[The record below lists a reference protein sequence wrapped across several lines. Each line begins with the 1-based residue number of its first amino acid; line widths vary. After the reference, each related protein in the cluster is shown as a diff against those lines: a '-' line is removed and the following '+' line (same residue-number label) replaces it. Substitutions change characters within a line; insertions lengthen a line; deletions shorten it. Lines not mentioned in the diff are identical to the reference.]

1 MTKPSL
7 ILIGAGGHA
16 HSCIDVIEQQGH
28 FQIAGFVGLPEQQHT
43 QHLGYA
49 VIGADTDLPALAK
62 NYQYALIAIGQ
73 IHSAEHRIRLY
84 KLAKHLGFK
93 LPAIIS
99 PRAYVSKHAK
109 IGNGTIV
116 MHDAL
121 INSGAIVGDNCI
133 INTKS
138 LIEHDAVIE
147 NNCHISTGA
156 IINGGAIVKQ
166 GSFVGSNAVT
176 KESVKTHEEDFIK
189 AGSLFKG
196 YANE

>member
-1 MTKPSL
+1 MNKAGL
-7 ILIGAGGHA
+7 ILIGGGGHCK
-16 HSCIDVIEQQGH
+16 SCIDVIEQENK
-28 FQIAGFVGLPEQQHT
+28 FIIAGIVDINRSISDL
-43 QHLGYA
+43 LGYPL
-49 VIGADTDLPALAK
+49 IGDDDDLTKLK
-62 NYQYALIAIGQ
+62 LSYEYALITIGQ
-73 IHSAEHRIRLY
+73 IKTPAIRVRLFEY
-84 KLAKHLGFK
+84 AKSLGFK

-99 PRAYVSKHAK
+99 PRAYVSKYAK

-121 INSGAIVGDNCI
+121 INAGAIVGDNCI

-156 IINGGAIVKQ
+156 IINGGSNIKQ
-166 GSFVGSNAVT
+166 GSFIGSNAVT
-176 KESVKTHEEDFIK
+176 KESVKTHEKDFIK
-189 AGSLFKG
+189 AGLLFKG

>member
-7 ILIGAGGHA
+7 ILIGGGGHCK
-16 HSCIDVIEQQGH
+16 SCIDVIEQENK
-28 FQIAGFVGLPEQQHT
+28 FLIAGIVDTNGSISEL
-43 QHLGYA
+43 LGYPLL
-49 VIGADTDLPALAK
+49 GNDDDLAK
-62 NYQYALIAIGQ
+62 LKLNYDYALITIGQ
-73 IHSAEHRIRLY
+73 IKMPAIRIRLLDY
-84 KLAKHLGFK
+84 AKSLGFK

-109 IGNGTIV
+109 IGNGTII

-121 INSGAIVGDNCI
+121 INAGVIVGDNCI

-156 IINGGAIVKQ
+156 IINGGAIIKQ
-166 GSFVGSNAVT
+166 GSFVGSNATT
-176 KESVKTHEEDFIK
+176 KESIKTNEKDFIK

>member
-1 MTKPSL
+1 MKPKL
-7 ILIGAGGHA
+7 ILIGGGGHCK
-16 HSCIDVIEQQGH
+16 SCIDVIEQENK
-28 FQIAGFVGLPEQQHT
+28 FIIAGIVDINTSISDL
-43 QHLGYA
+43 LGYPLL
-49 VIGADTDLPALAK
+49 GHDDDLAK
-62 NYQYALIAIGQ
+62 LKLSYDYALITTGQ
-73 IHSAEHRIRLY
+73 IKTPTIRVRLFDD
-84 KLAKHLGFK
+84 AKSLGFK
-93 LPAIIS
+93 LPVIIS
-99 PRAYVSKHAK
+99 PRAYVSKYAK
-109 IGNGTIV
+109 IGSGTIV

-121 INSGAIVGDNCI
+121 INAGAIVGDNCI

-156 IINGGAIVKQ
+156 IINGGVIVKH

-176 KESVKTHEEDFIK
+176 KESVDTKENDFIK

>member
-1 MTKPSL
+1 MNKPSL
-7 ILIGAGGHA
+7 ILIGAGGHCK
-16 HSCIDVIEQQGH
+16 SCIDVIEQENK
-28 FQIAGFVGLPEQQHT
+28 FIIAGIVDVNRSIGEM
-43 QHLGYA
+43 LGYPLL
-49 VIGADTDLPALAK
+49 GDDNDLAK
-62 NYQYALIAIGQ
+62 LKSSCDYAFITVGQTKTPAI
-73 IHSAEHRIRLY
+73 RVRLFDY
-84 KLAKHLGFK
+84 AISLGFK
-93 LPAIIS
+93 LPVIIS
-99 PRAYVSKHAK
+99 PMAYISKYAK

-121 INSGAIVGDNCI
+121 INAGAMVGDNCI

-147 NNCHISTGA
+147 DDCHISTGA

-176 KESVKTHEEDFIK
+176 KESVKTNEKDFIK
-189 AGSLFKG
+189 AGSLFRG

>member
-1 MTKPSL
+1 MKPKL
-7 ILIGAGGHA
+7 ILIGGGGHCK
-16 HSCIDVIEQQGH
+16 SCIDVIEQENK
-28 FQIAGFVGLPEQQHT
+28 FIIAGIVDINTSISDLLGYPLLGHDDDLAKLKLNYDYALITIGQIKTPAIRIRL
-43 QHLGYA
+43 LGYA
-49 VIGADTDLPALAK
+49 K
-62 NYQYALIAIGQ
+62 
-73 IHSAEHRIRLY
+73 S
-84 KLAKHLGFK
+84 LGFK

-121 INSGAIVGDNCI
+121 INAGAIVGDNCI

-138 LIEHDAVIE
+138 LIEHDVVIE

-156 IINGGAIVKQ
+156 IINGGVIVRQ

-176 KESVKTHEEDFIK
+176 KESVKTHEKDSIK

-196 YANE
+196 HANE

>member
-1 MTKPSL
+1 MKPKL
-7 ILIGAGGHA
+7 ILIGGGGHCK
-16 HSCIDVIEQQGH
+16 SCIDVIEQENK
-28 FQIAGFVGLPEQQHT
+28 FIIAGIVDINTSIREL
-43 QHLGYA
+43 LGYPLL
-49 VIGADTDLPALAK
+49 GHDNDLAK
-62 NYQYALIAIGQ
+62 LKLHYDYALITIGQ
-73 IHSAEHRIRLY
+73 IKTPAIRIRLFDY
-84 KLAKHLGFK
+84 IKSLGFK

-99 PRAYVSKHAK
+99 ARAYVSKYAK

-121 INSGAIVGDNCI
+121 INAGAIVGDNCI

-138 LIEHDAVIE
+138 LIEHDVVIE

-156 IINGGAIVKQ
+156 IINGGVIVRQ

-176 KESVKTHEEDFIK
+176 KESVKTHEKDSIK

-196 YANE
+196 HANE

>member
-1 MTKPSL
+1 MKPKL
-7 ILIGAGGHA
+7 ILIGAGGHCK
-16 HSCIDVIEQQGH
+16 SCIDVIEQENK
-28 FQIAGFVGLPEQQHT
+28 FIIAGIVDINTSISDFLEYPL
-43 QHLGYA
+43 LGH
-49 VIGADTDLPALAK
+49 DDDLAK
-62 NYQYALIAIGQ
+62 LKLNYDYALIAIGQ
-73 IHSAEHRIRLY
+73 IKSPAIRIRLY
-84 KLAKHLGFK
+84 DYAKSLGFK

-121 INSGAIVGDNCI
+121 INTGAIVGDNCI

-156 IINGGAIVKQ
+156 IINGGAIIKQ
-166 GSFVGSNAVT
+166 GSFVGSNATT
-176 KESVKTHEEDFIK
+176 KESIKTNEKDFIK
-189 AGSLFKG
+189 AGSLFMG

>member
-1 MTKPSL
+1 MKPKL
-7 ILIGAGGHA
+7 ILIGGGGHCK
-16 HSCIDVIEQQGH
+16 SCIDVIEQENK
-28 FQIAGFVGLPEQQHT
+28 FIIAGIVDINTSISDLLAYPL
-43 QHLGYA
+43 LGH
-49 VIGADTDLPALAK
+49 DEDLAK
-62 NYQYALIAIGQ
+62 LKLNYDYALITIGQ
-73 IHSAEHRIRLY
+73 IKTPAIRVRLLDY
-84 KLAKHLGFK
+84 AKSLGFK
-93 LPAIIS
+93 FPAIIS

-121 INSGAIVGDNCI
+121 INAGAIVGDNCI
-133 INTKS
+133 INSKS

-156 IINGGAIVKQ
+156 IINGGVIVKQ

-176 KESVKTHEEDFIK
+176 KESVDTKENDFIK
-189 AGSLFKG
+189 AGSLFMG

>member
-1 MTKPSL
+1 MIKPSL
-7 ILIGAGGHA
+7 ILIGAGGHCK
-16 HSCIDVIEQQGH
+16 SCIDVIEQENK
-28 FQIAGFVGLPEQQHT
+28 FIIAGIVDINTSISDL
-43 QHLGYA
+43 LGYPLL
-49 VIGADTDLPALAK
+49 GHDDDLKKLK
-62 NYQYALIAIGQ
+62 LSYDYVLITIGQ
-73 IHSAEHRIRLY
+73 IKTPAIRIRLLDY
-84 KLAKHLGFK
+84 AKSLGFK
-93 LPAIIS
+93 LPTIIS

-109 IGNGTIV
+109 ISHGTIV

-121 INSGAIVGDNCI
+121 INAGAIVGENCI

-156 IINGGAIVKQ
+156 VINGGVIVKQ

-176 KESVKTHEEDFIK
+176 KESVDTKENDFIK
-189 AGSLFKG
+189 AGSIFKG

>member
-1 MTKPSL
+1 MKPKL
-7 ILIGAGGHA
+7 ILIGGGGHCK
-16 HSCIDVIEQQGH
+16 SCIDVIEQENK
-28 FQIAGFVGLPEQQHT
+28 FIIAGIVDINRSITEL
-43 QHLGYA
+43 LGYPLL
-49 VIGADTDLPALAK
+49 GNDDDLIKLKAS
-62 NYQYALIAIGQ
+62 YDYALISMGQ
-73 IHSAEHRIRLY
+73 IKTPAIRVRLFEY
-84 KLAKHLGFK
+84 AKSLGFK
-93 LPAIIS
+93 LPVVIS
-99 PRAYVSKHAK
+99 PTAYVSKHAK
-109 IGNGTIV
+109 IGIGSIV

-121 INSGAIVGDNCI
+121 INAGAHVGDNCI

-176 KESVKTHEEDFIK
+176 KESAKISEKAFIK

-196 YANE
+196 

>member
-1 MTKPSL
+1 MKPKL
-7 ILIGAGGHA
+7 ILIGGGGHCK
-16 HSCIDVIEQQGH
+16 SCIDVIEQENK
-28 FQIAGFVGLPEQQHT
+28 FIIAGIVDINTSIRDL
-43 QHLGYA
+43 LGYPLL
-49 VIGADTDLPALAK
+49 GHDDDLANLK
-62 NYQYALIAIGQ
+62 LSYDYALITIGQ
-73 IHSAEHRIRLY
+73 IKTPAIRIRLLDY
-84 KLAKHLGFK
+84 VKSLGFK

-109 IGNGTIV
+109 IGFGTIV

-156 IINGGAIVKQ
+156 IINGGVIVRQ

-176 KESVKTHEEDFIK
+176 KESVKTNEKDFIK

-196 YANE
+196 CANE

>member
-1 MTKPSL
+1 MKPKL
-7 ILIGAGGHA
+7 ILIGGGGHCK
-16 HSCIDVIEQQGH
+16 SCIDVIEQENK
-28 FQIAGFVGLPEQQHT
+28 FLIAGIVDINTSIREL
-43 QHLGYA
+43 LGYPLL
-49 VIGADTDLPALAK
+49 GHDNDLAK
-62 NYQYALIAIGQ
+62 LKLHYDYALITIGQ
-73 IHSAEHRIRLY
+73 IKTPAIRIRLFDY
-84 KLAKHLGFK
+84 IKSLGFK

-99 PRAYVSKHAK
+99 ARAYVSKYAK

-121 INSGAIVGDNCI
+121 INAGAIVGDNCI

-138 LIEHDAVIE
+138 LIEHDVVIE

-156 IINGGAIVKQ
+156 IINGGVIVRQ

-176 KESVKTHEEDFIK
+176 KESVKTHEKDFIK

-196 YANE
+196 YVNE

>member
-1 MTKPSL
+1 MKPKL
-7 ILIGAGGHA
+7 ILIGGGGHCK
-16 HSCIDVIEQQGH
+16 SCIDVIEQENK
-28 FQIAGFVGLPEQQHT
+28 FIIAGIVDNNRSISDL
-43 QHLGYA
+43 LGYPWL
-49 VIGADTDLPALAK
+49 GHDDDLAK
-62 NYQYALIAIGQ
+62 LKLSYDYVLITIGQ
-73 IHSAEHRIRLY
+73 IKSPAIRVRLFNY
-84 KLAKHLGFK
+84 AKSLGFK
-93 LPAIIS
+93 LPVIIS

-109 IGNGTIV
+109 IGDGTIV

-121 INSGAIVGDNCI
+121 INVGALVGDNCI
-133 INTKS
+133 INSKS

-176 KESVKTHEEDFIK
+176 KESVDTKENDFIK